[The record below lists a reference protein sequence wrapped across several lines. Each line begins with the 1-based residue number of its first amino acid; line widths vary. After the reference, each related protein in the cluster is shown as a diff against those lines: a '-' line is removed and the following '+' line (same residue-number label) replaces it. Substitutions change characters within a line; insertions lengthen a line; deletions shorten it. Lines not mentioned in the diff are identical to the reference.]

1 MLTSLTTDGAGRPLW
16 QTHGTGAL
24 VVLGNFSRRRS
35 LRAASSAAGPGPPP
49 PPPCRG
55 PRGPPIL

>member
-35 LRAASSAAGPGPPP
+35 LWR
-49 PPPCRG
+49 
-55 PRGPPIL
+55 